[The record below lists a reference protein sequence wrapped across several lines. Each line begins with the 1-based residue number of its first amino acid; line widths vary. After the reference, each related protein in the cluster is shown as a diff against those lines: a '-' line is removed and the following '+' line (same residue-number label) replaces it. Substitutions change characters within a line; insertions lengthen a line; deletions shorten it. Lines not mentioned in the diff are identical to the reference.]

1 VKRICL
7 FIVGLQLCLASTSLA
22 QQQHRLTDGWEFVRQ
37 DLGGIWES
45 VRPYKAGDPQASP
58 SWEPVSLPHCF
69 NATDAVA
76 PNVNYYQG
84 PGWYRTSL
92 EIANPYQNGRIL
104 LHFEGAG
111 QKTDVY
117 IYTQKVGEH
126 VGGYDE
132 WSVDITDAVQAF
144 QATEVYTK
152 QFKGRIPLSIRCD
165 NSRDLELIPSDLSD
179 FNVYGGLY
187 RYLNLVYVPPLSI
200 DKLFA
205 TATTDKAGQVGEVKL
220 SARLYNPDKL
230 SDAEATVELFDAE
243 GRVVETQQQPI
254 DIRDN
259 QIDFAGFTVKQ
270 PMLWSPDQPR
280 LYTVRIVLA
289 TQTDTCVHTERV
301 GFRQFEF
308 ARKGPFYLNGQR
320 LLLRGTHR
328 HEDHAG
334 VAAAMTEDM
343 IWQEM
348 RMMKEMGVNFIR
360 LGHYQQSR
368 IVLEACDSLGI
379 LVWEEIPWCRGG
391 LGGDRYKQQA
401 RRMLTNMIEQHY
413 NHPAVII
420 WGLGNEN
427 DWPGDFEVFDQQQI
441 RTFMKELN
449 DLAHRLDPLR
459 KTAIRRCDFCKDIV
473 DVYSPSIWA
482 GWYRGIYTDYKTAT
496 EAEFNKVD
504 HFLHVEWGGD
514 SHARRHS
521 ESPDRGLSEVMH
533 STTADER
540 AGDASLFGGPARVS
554 KDGDWS
560 ESYICNLID
569 WHLKEQETMPWL
581 TGTAYWPF
589 KDFSTPIRPENPVPY
604 VNQKG
609 VVERNFNKKES
620 YYIFQS
626 YWSEKPMAHIYGH
639 SWPVRWGDEGEEKM
653 VKVYSNCDKAE
664 LFVNGASQGVR
675 IRNSQDFPAA
685 GLRWMVR
692 LHEGANKLEVIAHK
706 DRATVRDSITQVYQT
721 AKWSGPASIRL
732 EMLDAK
738 VDTVTLQ
745 ATLRDKQGVLCL
757 DATNYIHFS
766 MAGDGELLADLGTS
780 DGSRTVQA
788 YNGRAIIRI
797 KRTGDRAVAVAAADS
812 LETAI
817 LPLDFTAAKQ
827 RVAAAITT
835 TLRDQ
840 TMEEAEWALTQQP
853 VTVTASI
860 AARSAGSKH
869 DFYSEGDYWWP
880 DPEHPDGP
888 YIRRDGL
895 SNPDNFVD
903 HRLAMIRFSRIVGAL
918 VSAWKLT
925 GDEKYIRHA
934 LLHVSAWLIDPDT
947 RMNPSLLYAQAIKGR
962 VTGRGI
968 GIIDTI
974 HLIEV
979 AKALGILDEAGLLDA
994 PMRQGTKQWFADYLT
1009 WLTTHP
1015 YGVEEMNAK
1024 NNHGTCWVMQVAA
1037 FAGYTGNTK
1046 LMRQCADRY
1055 KTVLLPQQMAG
1066 DGSFPLE
1073 IERTKPYG
1081 YSLFNLDAMATIC
1094 SLLSKPGADLWYD
1107 AMANGRSVGKGLQ
1120 YMLPFV
1126 QDKSKWPYAEDV
1138 MYWDNWPVAQ
1148 PFLFMGAL
1156 AYGDQELLRTWISL
1170 EHQPTEEEVIRNLPI
1185 RYPLLWL

>member
-1 VKRICL
+1 MKRIRL
-7 FIVGLQLCLASTSLA
+7 LTVLLQLCLASISLA
-22 QQQHRLTDGWEFVRQ
+22 QQSHRLTDGWEFVRQ

-45 VRPYKAGDPQASP
+45 VRPYKPGDPEASP
-58 SWEPVSLPHCF
+58 IWKPVTLPHCF
-69 NATDAVA
+69 NAADAVA
-76 PNVNYYQG
+76 PDVNYYQG

-92 EIANPYQNGRIL
+92 EIANPYQNGRTL
-104 LHFEGAG
+104 LHFEGSG
-111 QKTDVY
+111 QKTEVY

-126 VGGYDE
+126 IGGYDE
-132 WSVDITDAVQAF
+132 WSVDITDAVKTF
-144 QATEVYTK
+144 QATEAYTK
-152 QFKGRIPLSIRCD
+152 QFNGRIPLSIRCD
-165 NSRDLELIPSDLSD
+165 NSRDVELIPSDLSD

-187 RYLNLVYVPPLSI
+187 RYLNLVYVPQLSI
-200 DKLFA
+200 EKVFA
-205 TATTDKAGQVGEVKL
+205 TATTDAGGQVGEIKI
-220 SARLYNPDKL
+220 SARLYNPAAL
-230 SDAEATVELFDAE
+230 SDAEATVQLLDAE
-243 GRVVETQQQPI
+243 GRLVETQQQHI
-254 DIRDN
+254 DVRGN

-280 LYTVRIVLA
+280 LYTVRVVLA
-289 TQTDTCVHTERV
+289 TRADTCIHAERI
-301 GFRQFEF
+301 GFRRFEF
-308 ARKGPFYLNGQR
+308 ARKGPFYLNGER

-334 VAAAMTEDM
+334 VAAAMTEEL

-348 RMMKEMGVNFIR
+348 RLIKEMGVNFIR

-391 LGGDRYKQQA
+391 LGGEQYKQQA

-413 NHPAVII
+413 NHPSVIV

-427 DWPGDFEVFDQQQI
+427 DWPGDFERFDQLQI

-449 DLAHRLDPLR
+449 DLAHQLDPLR
-459 KTAIRRCDFCKDIV
+459 KTAIRRCDFCKDVV

-496 EAEFNKVD
+496 EAEFNKVE

-521 ESPDRGLSEVMH
+521 ETPDKGLSEVMH

-581 TGTAYWPF
+581 TGTAYWTF

-639 SWPVRWGDEGEEKM
+639 SWPVRWGNQGEEKM
-653 VKVYSNCDKAE
+653 VKVYSNCGEAE
-664 LFVNGASQGVR
+664 LFVNGVSQGIR
-675 IRNSQDFPAA
+675 KRNSQDFPAA
-685 GLRWMVR
+685 GLRWMVVLR
-692 LHEGANKLEVIAHK
+692 EGRNKLEVLAHK
-706 DRATVRDSITQVYQT
+706 DGITVRDSITQIYQT
-721 AKWSGPASIRL
+721 AKWSDPASIQL
-732 EMLDAK
+732 EVLDAK
-738 VDTVTLQ
+738 IDTVTLQ
-745 ATLRDKQGVLCL
+745 ATLRDNQGILCL
-757 DATNYIHFS
+757 DAANYIYFS
-766 MAGDGELLADLGTS
+766 MAGDGKLLADLGTS
-780 DGSRTVQA
+780 DGSRKVQA

-797 KRTGDRAVAVAAADS
+797 KRTGNRMVAVAAADN

-817 LPLDFTAAKQ
+817 LPLDFTAARQ
-827 RVAAAITT
+827 HVEDVITA
-835 TLRDQ
+835 TLHDQ
-840 TMEEAEWALTQQP
+840 TLKDAAWALTQP
-853 VTVTASI
+853 PITVTASI
-860 AARSAGSKH
+860 AVRSAGGKH

-880 DPEHPDGP
+880 DPDHPDGP

-925 GDEKYIRHA
+925 GDEKYVQHA
-934 LLHVSAWLIDPDT
+934 LRHVSAWFIDADT

-979 AKALGILDEAGLLDA
+979 AKALGILEEAGLLGKSVC
-994 PMRQGTKQWFADYLT
+994 QGTKKWFADYLA

-1015 YGVEEMNAK
+1015 YGIEEMNAK

-1037 FAGYTGNTK
+1037 FASYTGNVK
-1046 LMRQCADRY
+1046 LIRQCAERY
-1055 KTVLLPQQMAG
+1055 KTVLLPQQMAK

-1081 YSLFNLDAMATIC
+1081 YSLFNLDAMAAIC
-1094 SLLSKPGADLWYD
+1094 SLLPKSGTDLWHD
-1107 AMANGRSVGKGLQ
+1107 GMADGRSIGKGIQ

-1126 QDKSKWPYAEDV
+1126 QEKGRWPYARDV

-1148 PFLFMGAL
+1148 PFLFLGAL
-1156 AYGDQELLRTWISL
+1156 AYGNQELLHTWVSL
-1170 EHQPTEEEVIRNLPI
+1170 EHRPTEEEVIRNLPI